1 MSYAGLLLRFCLAG
15 DYPGAEGGTWGM
27 TLFLK
32 MKRSRSSESSGAAIT
47 GTAAAVATEAG
58 SSSPSPAKRVKLDAR
73 TQNQLDLI
81 TSVPVIRDYK
91 RRAGGRRGSVF
102 VTQDMLID
110 TLGGQV
116 GAQLGLAAK
125 AKGGEG
131 ASSSTTGGGDAS
143 SDEEEKD
150 VRPPAAAFSL
160 TAATFKAAP
169 LKAMDA
175 DDGGG
180 DDAAS
185 GAASDAVSDAT

>member
-1 MSYAGLLLRFCLAG
+1 
-15 DYPGAEGGTWGM
+15 
-27 TLFLK
+27 
-32 MKRSRSSESSGAAIT
+32 MKRSRSSSSGAAIT

-143 SDEEEKD
+143 SDVEEKD

-160 TAATFKAAP
+160 TAAIFKASP
-169 LKAMDA
+169 LKAMDV

>member
-1 MSYAGLLLRFCLAG
+1 
-15 DYPGAEGGTWGM
+15 M

-160 TAATFKAAP
+160 S
-169 LKAMDA
+169 
-175 DDGGG
+175 
-180 DDAAS
+180 AAS
-185 GAASDAVSDAT
+185 SSSLDWAMFFLTSFAACDSLIDLRCCLVNCGAYLAWNCRTASWSFRSSKNLRSECA